1 MGYFSSGAQLEAHA
15 YRDPPVDRQY
25 SVDRFVHSD
34 VEAVMDKLTWE
45 LLTQVQG
52 RLEADLLKTDPR
64 PTIP

>member
-1 MGYFSSGAQLEAHA
+1 
-15 YRDPPVDRQY
+15 
-25 SVDRFVHSD
+25 
-34 VEAVMDKLTWE
+34 MDKLTWE